1 MSERRRKANAKVQS
15 APPIILPPA
24 AEEKSDKSRE
34 LRNARSDKTSDYLL
48 DLSKYIFTGVIITS
62 LFNDISDEI
71 WLYSLSFPLVITL
84 YAFGMLLTRKN

>member
-1 MSERRRKANAKVQS
+1 MSERRRKVKAKVQP
-15 APPIILPPA
+15 APPNIQPAA

>member
-1 MSERRRKANAKVQS
+1 MSERRRKAKAKVQP
-15 APPIILPPA
+15 APPMIQPA
-24 AEEKSDKSRE
+24 AAEVKSDKSRE

-62 LFNDISDEI
+62 LFNDISNEL
-71 WLYSLSFPLVITL
+71 WLYSLSFLLVITL